1 MFVHLKTGFNT
12 DAGPSWISRVR
23 FSKTWRTAYF
33 RDRTLHRVTG
43 TYRANH
49 DSNFYD
55 VETGE
60 GYWCA
65 GPKRDRTDG
74 RYSNQKPLVDDDA
87 RDAYNASLTVN
98 PCRVANRA
106 ETRLLS
112 LGTSATY

>member
-1 MFVHLKTGFNT
+1 MDLKSETESGQREYILR
-12 DAGPSWISRVR
+12 DPPRESSCLV

-60 GYWCA
+60 GYWIS
-65 GPKRDRTDG
+65 GPKRDQTDG
-74 RYSNQKPLVDDDA
+74 RYSNRQPLVDDDA
-87 RDAYNASLTVN
+87 RDAYTAFLGGQSL
-98 PCRVANRA
+98 PGR
-106 ETRLLS
+106 EQ
-112 LGTSATY
+112 G